1 MTIYY
6 VEGGLRALH
15 AAAVAA
21 EERQETMSPTAR
33 EAPPKAYMKLV
44 RMFPLVHIR
53 DDEHLEA
60 ASEML
65 TYVLA
70 LGEDDQGVVDYLDVL
85 TDLVEAY
92 EKEHVHIPDASEAEV
107 LGFLMESRTLSQ
119 TRLAEE
125 TGIAQAT
132 ISNVL
137 RGPRGLTK
145 DQVVRLAEFFHV
157 GPGAFLPAAPKK

>member
-1 MTIYY
+1 MNPT
-6 VEGGLRALH
+6 VR
-15 AAAVAA
+15 
-21 EERQETMSPTAR
+21 ETPLKS
-33 EAPPKAYMKLV
+33 YMKLV

-53 DDEHLEA
+53 DDDHLKA

-92 EKEHVHIPDASEAEV
+92 EKEHVHIPDASAAEM
-107 LGFLMESRTLSQ
+107 LGFLMESRGLTQ

-125 TGIAQAT
+125 SGIAQAT

-137 RGPRGLTK
+137 RGVRRLTT
-145 DQVVRLAEFFHV
+145 DQIVRLAEYFHV
-157 GPGAFLPAAPKK
+157 GPGVFLPAKPRK